1 LGLAFLIG
9 KFDGILGM
17 AFDSISVGQT
27 PTPFQLLMEQGQI
40 KEGVFAFYLGGSDG
54 KDGELILVCTYTNN
68 MVYTHICI
76 VHYTTLSYSI
86 LRGILGAVVQ

>member
-1 LGLAFLIG
+1 VTDAKGLGLAFLIG

-54 KDGELILVCTYTNN
+54 KDGELILVCLY
-68 MVYTHICI
+68 VYIF
-76 VHYTTLSYSI
+76 
-86 LRGILGAVVQ
+86 